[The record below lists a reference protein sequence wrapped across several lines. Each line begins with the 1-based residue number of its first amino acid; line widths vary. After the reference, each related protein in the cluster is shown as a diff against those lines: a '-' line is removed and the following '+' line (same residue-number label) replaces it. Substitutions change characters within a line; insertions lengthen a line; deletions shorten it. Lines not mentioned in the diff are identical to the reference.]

1 MSSIDQDAASS
12 STQELNSTCAYL
24 IYFESLEYLI
34 PRLLV
39 WLALFA
45 LATTDG
51 VLHKHI
57 KRRGW
62 QLHRGICVVIGGF
75 VLQDILL
82 VTYSIGKRRGSTSA
96 AIENVCKSYIFF
108 ADLADSL
115 FIVMMMGIAAGYC
128 ITRDN
133 LGPYKVKVLV
143 IPTVYFVTTLVSD
156 FISNTAYAANDSVNL
171 VESLCLLTSL
181 VALLL
186 AWVYI
191 FDTVQ
196 REREL
201 LEGPKEGIIGAQ
213 GLQDPSEVAH
223 TTTVFPP
230 DRADS
235 SKGKDGEAGGTSGQ
249 AVELPAQMLAEAAEG
264 RRIGDLYA
272 PMQDQDTDKHKTIE
286 DQMQLRS
293 KVRLMKQFQWGVAA
307 YVIAKAAVIMVPALV
322 WVEPGDAAFKTIY
335 ILQNS
340 VRWLF
345 LAALCW
351 IFSSTAELHTE
362 LGLVQSDSQADLE
375 AGRGNDSPVSI
386 DRNFSIGDLEDE
398 DDMPAKPVPSTAAA
412 PPSPRR
418 QNKSLMP
425 NRQQSSH
432 VEDGDMPSQS
442 SSPKQSR
449 PLPPPKPSGK
459 KD

>member
-1 MSSIDQDAASS
+1 MAGSP
-12 STQELNSTCAYL
+12 TCEYL
-24 IYFESLEYLI
+24 IYYESLAYLI
-34 PRLLV
+34 PRLLI
-39 WLALFA
+39 WLALFG

-51 VLHKHI
+51 ILHRHI
-57 KRRGW
+57 KKRGW
-62 QLHRGICVVIGGF
+62 QLHRGICLVIGAF
-75 VLQDILL
+75 VVQDVLL
-82 VTYSIGKRRGSTSA
+82 LTYSIGSRSGLGT
-96 AIENVCKSYIFF
+96 IDGVCKAFIFF
-108 ADLADSL
+108 SDLADSL
-115 FIVMMMGIAAGYC
+115 FIVLLMAIAAGYC

-143 IPTVYFVTTLVSD
+143 IPTVYLVTTMVSD
-156 FISNTAYAANDSVNL
+156 YISNSSYALDENANL
-171 VESLCLLTSL
+171 VESINLLVSL

-201 LEGPKEGIIGAQ
+201 LEGPKEGIVGAQ

-230 DRADS
+230 DKIDS
-235 SKGKDGEAGGTSGQ
+235 SKGKDEETGEMSGQ
-249 AVELPAQMLAEAAEG
+249 AVNIPPQMIVDSADG
-264 RRIGDLYA
+264 RGIGDMYA
-272 PMQDQDTDKHKTIE
+272 PMQDQDTDKPKTVE

-307 YVIAKAAVIMVPALV
+307 YVAAKAAVILLPALV
-322 WVEPGDAAFKTIY
+322 WVEPGDAAIKTIY
-335 ILQNS
+335 ILQNC
-340 VRWLF
+340 VKWLF

-351 IFSSTAELHTE
+351 IFRPQEDNPYLLLEEGAENPSSELHTE
-362 LGLVQSDSQADLE
+362 LGLVHSDSQGDLE
-375 AGRGNDSPVSI
+375 AGRGNESPVSI
-386 DRNFSIGDLEDE
+386 DRNFSIGDLDEE
-398 DDMPAKPVPSTAAA
+398 DDVSAKPAPT

-425 NRQQSSH
+425 NRQNSGQ
-432 VEDGDMPSQS
+432 VENGESTSQS
-442 SSPKQSR
+442 SSPKHSR